1 MSLKTFCLACI
12 LPALI
17 IIGLYFIDP
26 QLVEPYVML
35 VKIIAGVLTPAIIS
49 SFPLNKRDR
58 C

>member
-1 MSLKTFCLACI
+1 MSLKTFCTVCI

-26 QLVEPYVML
+26 QLVEPYITL
-35 VKIIAGVLTPAIIS
+35 IKIIAGILIPAIIP
-49 SFPLNKRDR
+49 SFPSNKRDR

>member
-35 VKIIAGVLTPAIIS
+35 VKIIAGI
-49 SFPLNKRDR
+49 
-58 C
+58 